1 LPVTVAFLGRLED
14 TAGSP
19 SRRVAPGALTDL
31 IADLEPELARAV
43 SADRIRIAINGQLV
57 ADRTG
62 LVLADG
68 DELAFLPPVSG
79 G

>member
-1 LPVTVAFLGRLED
+1 MFLGRLED
-14 TAGSP
+14 SAGNAERTVAFAP
-19 SRRVAPGALTDL
+19 SLDAVLAGLDTELAAALSGARIRLAVNGAL
-31 IADLEPELARAV
+31 I
-43 SADRIRIAINGQLV
+43 

-62 LVLADG
+62 LVLQDG